1 MRLQTTSDAL
11 FITASNCAALG
22 LSLDLRC
29 SCSHSRQV
37 PFRMM
42 VRDHPQLARTPLG
55 RILLRLRCFGRCR
68 RPPVRAVLLDIVEH
82 AAHAGNAR
90 STPLPWQLVL
100 VGE

>member
-1 MRLQTTSDAL
+1 MRPQTTSDAL
-11 FITASNCAALG
+11 FVTASDCAALG

-29 SCSHSRQV
+29 ACSYSRQV

-42 VRDHPQLARTPLG
+42 VRDHPHLARVPLG
-55 RILLRLRCFGRCR
+55 RIMLRLRCSGRCR
-68 RPPVRAVLLDIVEH
+68 QPPVRVVLLDIVEH
-82 AAHAGNAR
+82 AAHAGNAQ